1 MPSTSNDW
9 DDSLTALIKR
19 NVQAKLVRTG
29 CGSDRGSPRQ
39 LLACCRKLFHIR
51 VESPRTLSCLIDKH
65 ALSLRLTKQ
74 KAGERADAGA
84 QNGSHD
90 GINFA
95 VINWG

>member
-9 DDSLTALIKR
+9 DDSLTTLIKR
-19 NVQAKLVRTG
+19 NVHPKLVRFG
-29 CGSDRGSPRQ
+29 GSDRGSPRQ

-51 VESPRTLSCLIDKH
+51 VESPPLSCLIDKH